1 MDPRYKIGMRN
12 IKTAI
17 AVGVCLIFFQI
28 LGISDGIIAS
38 ITAVICMKS
47 SIQNSLLTG
56 MQRVTGT
63 FIGALLAVVTL
74 ILIEDTPYHIS
85 TLVVL
90 IGVVLIIYL
99 CNVFKIQASTII
111 SVVVFLIILVG
122 EKDAPPLIYGI
133 MRLVE
138 TIFGIAVTYLI
149 NRFIDPRIFLK
160 KTNVESYTQI
170 SKSDDEDIA
179 LLMAIWLNS
188 NISSHPSI
196 DELYWHRLYDS
207 VRKSYLDNSEIF
219 IFEED
224 EKLLG
229 FISIL
234 EYSKIEGIYVLDKE
248 RKRTIEKQL
257 LNYCQQYYNT
267 LSVNVF
273 AENKDALDFYI
284 NENFYQTEEIYN
296 EELNT
301 VEYNLQWSVKS

>member
-1 MDPRYKIGMRN
+1 M
-12 IKTAI
+12 
-17 AVGVCLIFFQI
+17 
-28 LGISDGIIAS
+28 
-38 ITAVICMKS
+38 
-47 SIQNSLLTG
+47 
-56 MQRVTGT
+56 
-63 FIGALLAVVTL
+63 
-74 ILIEDTPYHIS
+74 
-85 TLVVL
+85 
-90 IGVVLIIYL
+90 
-99 CNVFKIQASTII
+99 
-111 SVVVFLIILVG
+111 
-122 EKDAPPLIYGI
+122 
-133 MRLVE
+133 
-138 TIFGIAVTYLI
+138 
-149 NRFIDPRIFLK
+149 
-160 KTNVESYTQI
+160 ESYTQI

-257 LNYCQQYYNT
+257 LNYCQQSYNT